1 MSRLLKYFEGYKLS
15 SIFGPLMKLAEAIL
29 ELLVPMIVALII
41 DVAIPTGDVSTIIK
55 YILMMF
61 GIAAAGLAFSITA
74 QYLSAKAAVGFAENL
89 TADLFK
95 FVLQLPKEV
104 YGRLSPGSIITRLTS
119 DTFQIQSGL
128 NTFFRLFLRSPFIVF
143 GSLIMASQ
151 IDGRMTM
158 IFVLM
163 IAVLFVVVGAIIYL
177 ANPLYTQIR
186 EQFDLLVT
194 LTQEQ
199 MRGMRVIRAFQQK
212 AREVNEFKNQNSN
225 VTKDQIR
232 VGFINAFTNPL
243 TYVVVNVALIIVLW
257 QGGNYINSGSLTQG
271 QLVALVNYLL
281 AILVEL
287 VKIAFII
294 TQLNRAYSSAKRV
307 VTVFEQP
314 LESEVFANSNDQ
326 TEPENTVLS
335 FQDVTFTYPDAT
347 KPSLSNIDFSVK
359 QGDFVGIIGST
370 GSGKSTLLQLI
381 TKTYDAEEGNLF
393 FQTDYFDTKSRRD
406 LREDISVVPSN
417 VAMFKGTI
425 RSNLLMGNPEA
436 TEEMMW
442 QALEDAQALDFVSA
456 YPEGLD
462 KEVAT
467 FGRNFSGGQRQRL
480 TIARALIKP
489 SSLLIFDDS
498 TSALDYVTEAN
509 FQKTLKEKYNDRTI
523 LMISQR
529 THSLQQADN
538 IVVLEE
544 GRQIG
549 YANHDTLLATN
560 PVYQE
565 IYASQNVEEVANDE
579 AKK

>member
-1 MSRLLKYFEGYKLS
+1 MKSLLKYFKGYRAS
-15 SIFGPLMKLAEAIL
+15 AIFGPLFKLVEAIL

-41 DVAIPTGDVSTIIK
+41 DVAIPTGDIQTIVK
-55 YILMMF
+55 YIMMMF

-74 QYLSAKAAVGFAENL
+74 QYLSARAAVGFTENL
-89 TADLFK
+89 TADLFD

-104 YGRLSPGSIITRLTS
+104 YGRLTPGSIVTRVTS

-151 IDGRMTM
+151 IDARMTM
-158 IFVLM
+158 IFVMM
-163 IAVLFVVVGAIIYL
+163 IVVLFVIVGGVIYF
-177 ANPLYTQIR
+177 ANPLFVQIR
-186 EQFDLLVT
+186 EQFDQLVT

-199 MRGMRVIRAFQQK
+199 MKGMRVIRAFRQTQ
-212 AREVNEFKNQNSN
+212 REINEFEQQNNQ
-225 VTKDQIR
+225 VTLNQIK
-232 VGFINAFTNPL
+232 VGFINAFTNPF
-243 TYVVVNVALIIVLW
+243 TYIVVNVALIIVLW
-257 QGGNYINSGSLTQG
+257 QGGHFINAGTLTQG

-287 VKIAFII
+287 IKIAFII
-294 TQLNRAYSSAKRV
+294 TQLNRAYSSVRRV
-307 VTVFEQP
+307 ITVFEQP
-314 LESEVFANSNDQ
+314 VESKEFTNAKELMPSDKGVI
-326 TEPENTVLS
+326 S
-335 FQDVTFTYPDAT
+335 FQDVTFTYPEAT
-347 KPSLSNIDFSVK
+347 KPSLSNIDFTIN
-359 QGDFVGIIGST
+359 QGDFIGIIGST

-381 TKTYDAEEGNLF
+381 TKTYDAQEGEVVF
-393 FQTDYFDTKSRRD
+393 DEDYFNTRTRRS
-406 LREDISVVPSN
+406 LRESMSVVPSN
-417 VAMFKGTI
+417 VALFKGTI
-425 RSNLLMGNPEA
+425 RSNLLMGNPQA
-436 TEEMMW
+436 TDEMMW
-442 QALEDAQALDFVSA
+442 SALEDAQALEFVSQ

-489 SSLLIFDDS
+489 ASLLIFDDS

-509 FQKTLKEKYNDRTI
+509 FQKTLKEKYNDMTI
-523 LMISQR
+523 IMISQR

-544 GRQIG
+544 GQQIG
-549 YANHDTLLATN
+549 YASHDELLETN

-565 IYASQNVEEVANDE
+565 IYASQNVEEVAKDGTT
-579 AKK
+579 K

>member
-1 MSRLLKYFEGYKLS
+1 MSRLFRYFEGHRLS
-15 SIFGPLMKLAEAIL
+15 SIFGPLMKLVEAVL

-41 DVAIPTGDVSTIIK
+41 DVAIPTGDVLNIIK
-55 YILMMF
+55 YILVMF
-61 GIAAAGLAFSITA
+61 GIAAVGLAFSITA
-74 QYLSAKAAVGFAENL
+74 QFLSAKAAVGFAENL
-89 TADLFK
+89 TNDLFE

-104 YGRLSPGSIITRLTS
+104 YGKISPGSIVTRLTS

-143 GSLIMASQ
+143 GSLIMAAQ
-151 IDGRMTM
+151 IDGRMTL
-158 IFVLM
+158 IFLAM
-163 IAVLFVVVGAIIYL
+163 IAILFVVVGVIIYF

-199 MRGMRVIRAFQQK
+199 MKGMRVIRAFQQK
-212 AREVNEFKNQNSN
+212 DREVNEFKAQNKN
-225 VTKDQIR
+225 VTTDQIR

-243 TYVVVNVALIIVLW
+243 TYIVVNVALIIVLW
-257 QGGNYINSGSLTQG
+257 QGGNFINSGSLTQG

-287 VKIAFII
+287 VKIALVI

-314 LESEVFANSNDQ
+314 LESEEFENSSQQN
-326 TEPENTVLS
+326 EEKHTVLS
-335 FQDVTFTYPDAT
+335 FQDVTFTYPNAT
-347 KPSLSNIDFSVK
+347 KPSLSNIDFSIK
-359 QGDFVGIIGST
+359 EGDFVGIIGST

-381 TKTYDAEEGNLF
+381 TKTYDAQEGGVF
-393 FQTDYFDTKSRRD
+393 FQEEYFNTDSRRA
-406 LREDISVVPSN
+406 LRENISVVPSN
-417 VAMFKGTI
+417 VALFKGTI
-425 RSNLLMGNPEA
+425 RSNLLLGNPEA
-436 TEEMMW
+436 TEKMMW
-442 QALEDAQALDFVSA
+442 QALEDAQALDFVRS

-480 TIARALIKP
+480 TIARSLIKP

-523 LMISQR
+523 IMISQR
-529 THSLQQADN
+529 THSLQQANN

-544 GRQIG
+544 GSQIG
-549 YANHDTLLATN
+549 YATHDELLTNN

-565 IYASQNVEEVANDE
+565 IYQSQNVKEVADNGE
-579 AKK
+579 H